1 MLQRCKNI
9 VSYFHKSCKAT
20 DKLTAIQNRLNIDNH
35 KLIQDVETRWNSS
48 LYMLQRIVEQEEA
61 IRTTLCLLNRNDLVI
76 SCEDVEV
83 ITGIVEILE
92 PFEAVT
98 REISADQYL
107 SGSIIIP
114 LSRALQRLTC
124 SASIKP
130 EVQKFVDTLLHKMN
144 RKFINMEDNML
155 FAVPTLLDPTV
166 AFSNFGIAAS
176 VAQYVICEIAVS
188 LRLHD
193 EPPPNE
199 VEIIVEGMSH
209 DSEDG
214 DIV

>member
-83 ITGIVEILE
+83 IKGVVEIPE

-98 REISADQYL
+98 RDQYI
-107 SGSIIIP
+107 SRSKIIP

>member
-1 MLQRCKNI
+1 M
-9 VSYFHKSCKAT
+9 
-20 DKLTAIQNRLNIDNH
+20 
-35 KLIQDVETRWNSS
+35 
-48 LYMLQRIVEQEEA
+48 
-61 IRTTLCLLNRNDLVI
+61 LNRNDLVI

-83 ITGIVEILE
+83 IKGVVEILE

-107 SGSIIIP
+107 SG
-114 LSRALQRLTC
+114 
-124 SASIKP
+124 P
-130 EVQKFVDTLLHKMN
+130 EVQKLVDTLLHKMN
-144 RKFINMEDNML
+144 RKFLNMEDNML
-155 FAVPTLLDPTV
+155 LAVPTLLDPRFKKV

-176 VAQYVICEIAVS
+176 VAQYVIREIAAS

-199 VEIIVEGMSH
+199 VKIIVKDMSH

-214 DIV
+214 DKAYGNFLISR